1 MLGIGQGESMK
12 LTTDSKP
19 LRGCLTIPG
28 DKSISHR
35 AIIFGAIAEGTTE
48 IEGLLKSHDVN
59 ATISAFRKMGVLIEE
74 TDQKVIVHGQGFSG
88 LKVPQEPLDMGN
100 SGTSMRLLC
109 GLIAGHDWTVTLQG
123 DASLSK
129 RPMDRVAIPLALMGA
144 EISGQG
150 PAKQPPI
157 TIKGQSHLKAI
168 TYQLPVASAQVKSAI
183 LLAALQTKG
192 QTKLVEKAITRN
204 HTEEMIRVFGGQVH
218 QLGKEIT
225 IQGPQP
231 LKGQKIKVAG
241 DISSAA
247 FWLVAGL
254 IIPGSDIRLENVGIN
269 ETRTGILEVIKNMGG
284 QVTIENYDSKNQSAH
299 LRVTYSELRATE
311 ISGALIPRLIDELPI
326 IALLATQAK
335 GQTIIKDAA
344 ELRLKETDRIAVV
357 ADILKKMGAKVEEKA
372 DGMIIRGGQELVAC
386 QADAQMDHRIG
397 MMAAIAAL
405 LVKKGTMTLKGAEAI
420 ATSYPNFFAD
430 LERLQDD

>member
-1 MLGIGQGESMK
+1 MK
-12 LTTDSKP
+12 LKTDSRP
-19 LRGCLTIPG
+19 LRGCLTMPG

-35 AIIFGAIAEGTTE
+35 AIIFGAIAEGITE

-59 ATISAFRKMGVLIEE
+59 ATISAFRQMGVLIEE
-74 TDQKVIVHGQGFSG
+74 RGQKVIVHGQGFSG
-88 LKVPQEPLDMGN
+88 LKTPQNTLEMGN

-109 GLIAGHDWTVTLQG
+109 GVIAAQDWTVTLKG

-129 RPMDRVAIPLALMGA
+129 RPMDRVAVPLELMGA

-150 PAKQPPI
+150 YAKQPPI
-157 TIKGQSHLKAI
+157 TVKGKTHLKAI
-168 TYQLPVASAQVKSAI
+168 TYHLPVASAQVKSAI
-183 LLAALQTKG
+183 LLAALQTRG

-204 HTEEMIRVFGGQVH
+204 HTEEMIRIFGGQI
-218 QLGKEIT
+218 QQSEKEIT
-225 IQGPQP
+225 IKGPQS
-231 LKGQKIKVAG
+231 LRGQKIKVAG

-254 IIPGSDIRLENVGIN
+254 IVPGSDIRLENVGIN
-269 ETRTGILEVIKNMGG
+269 ETRTGILDVIKNMGG
-284 QVTIENYDSKNQSAH
+284 QVAIENYDSKNQSAH
-299 LRVTYSELRATE
+299 LRVTYSELRGTE

-335 GQTIIKDAA
+335 GHTIIKDAA
-344 ELRLKETDRIAVV
+344 ELRLKETNRITVV
-357 ADILKKMGAKVEEKA
+357 VDILQKMGAQVEEKA
-372 DGMIIRGGQELVAC
+372 DGMIITGGQELVAC

-397 MMAAIAAL
+397 MMATIAAL
-405 LVKKGTMTLKGAEAI
+405 LVKKGTMTLKGADAI

>member
-1 MLGIGQGESMK
+1 MK
-12 LTTDSKP
+12 LKTDSRP
-19 LRGCLTIPG
+19 LRGCLTMPG

-35 AIIFGAIAEGTTE
+35 AIIFGAIAEGITE

-59 ATISAFRKMGVLIEE
+59 ATISAFRQMGVLIEE
-74 TDQKVIVHGQGFSG
+74 RGQKVIVHGQGFSG
-88 LKVPQEPLDMGN
+88 LKPPQKALEMGN

-109 GLIAGHDWTVTLQG
+109 GVIAGQNWIVTLKG

-129 RPMDRVAIPLALMGA
+129 RPMDRVAIPLELMGA
-144 EISGQG
+144 EISGQND
-150 PAKQPPI
+150 AKQPPI
-157 TIKGQSHLKAI
+157 TVKGKTHLKAI
-168 TYQLPVASAQVKSAI
+168 TYHLPVASAQVKSAI

-192 QTKLVEKAITRN
+192 QTKLVEKALTRN
-204 HTEEMIRVFGGQVH
+204 HTEEMIRIFGGRIQ
-218 QLGKEIT
+218 QSGKEMT
-225 IQGPQP
+225 IQGPQS

-254 IIPGSDIRLENVGIN
+254 IVPGSDIWLENVGIN
-269 ETRTGILEVIKNMGG
+269 ETRTGILDVIKDMGG
-284 QVTIENYDSKNQSAH
+284 QVAIENYDSKNQSAH
-299 LRVTYSELRATE
+299 LRVTYSELRGTE
-311 ISGALIPRLIDELPI
+311 ISGDLIPRLIDELPI

-335 GQTIIKDAA
+335 GQTIIKDAG
-344 ELRLKETDRIAVV
+344 ELRLKETNRITVV
-357 ADILKKMGAKVEEKA
+357 VDILQKMGAQVEEKA
-372 DGMIIRGGQELVAC
+372 DGMIITGGQELVAC

-397 MMAAIAAL
+397 MMVTIAAL
-405 LVKKGTMTLKGAEAI
+405 LVKKGTMTLKGADAI